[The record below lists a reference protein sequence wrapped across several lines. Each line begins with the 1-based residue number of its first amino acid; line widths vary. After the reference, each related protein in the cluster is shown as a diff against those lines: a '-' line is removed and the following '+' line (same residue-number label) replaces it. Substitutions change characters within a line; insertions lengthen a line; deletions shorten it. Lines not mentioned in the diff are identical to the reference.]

1 MPTNEKPTDAKKGP
15 KSIPV
20 PPTPIPVPSSSQPI
34 PLVPKQKVK
43 KEKPP
48 KKKKV
53 FRIGSDLEGLY
64 WKVSILQFFVLTIS
78 FWAVVISSYD
88 PDVIGNFWA
97 GFDKLKV
104 IFAISGT
111 LTSFSNVVL
120 GGMIKAFNKQID
132 FSKDT
137 QDKEREISDNFRRG
151 MNVAEDDNKRKD
163 KRIMD
168 LESQLLNLSLK
179 MQKIG
184 ESQLHEARIL
194 KS

>member
-1 MPTNEKPTDAKKGP
+1 MPTKTDKPVDPPKLQEKNSTPPPLTSP
-15 KSIPV
+15 LHIPPV
-20 PPTPIPVPSSSQPI
+20 PKREKSEA
-34 PLVPKQKVK
+34 
-43 KEKPP
+43 KEKT
-48 KKKKV
+48 KKKKI

-88 PDVIGNFWA
+88 PDVIGSFWA

-120 GGMIKAFNKQID
+120 GGMIKQFNKQID
-132 FSKDT
+132 FSKDE

-151 MNVAEDDNKRKD
+151 MNVAEEDNKRKD

-168 LESQLLNLSLK
+168 LEGQMLNLSLK
-179 MQKIG
+179 LQKIG
-184 ESQLHEARIL
+184 EQQLSDARLL
-194 KS
+194 KK